1 MLRQMYDW
9 CIEAA
14 GKPHAG
20 WIMGAVAFAESSVL
34 PIPPDVML
42 IPMSLARPDRAWRYA
57 TICTLMSVAGGLL
70 GYLIGS
76 VLYQSVGHW
85 LIQLYGYGDKVE
97 AFRDLYLRYGAWI
110 ILIKG
115 LTPIPYKIVT
125 ISSGFAGY
133 NVVAFVGLSIISRGM
148 RFYLIAFLLSRYGPW
163 ARAVI
168 ERRLALW
175 AGVGAGVVV
184 VGVIAALRLF

>member
-1 MLRQMYDW
+1 MLRGMYNW

-14 GKPHAG
+14 GKPHAS
-20 WIMGAVAFAESSVL
+20 WLMGALSFAESSVM

-42 IPMSLARPDRAWRYA
+42 IPMALARPDRAWYYA
-57 TICTLMSVAGGLL
+57 TLCTATSVAGGLV

-76 VLYQSVGHW
+76 LLYESVGHW
-85 LIQLYGYGDKVE
+85 LIALYGYGDKVE
-97 AFRDLYLRYGAWI
+97 AFRDLFVRYGAWI

-133 NVVAFVGLSIISRGM
+133 NVAAFIGLSIVSRGI
-148 RFYLIAFLLSRYGPW
+148 RFYFLAFLLSRYGLW
-163 ARAVI
+163 ARTLI
-168 ERRLALW
+168 ERRLELW
-175 AGVGAGVVV
+175 VGIGAGALLI
-184 VGVIAALRLF
+184 GVIAAIRFF